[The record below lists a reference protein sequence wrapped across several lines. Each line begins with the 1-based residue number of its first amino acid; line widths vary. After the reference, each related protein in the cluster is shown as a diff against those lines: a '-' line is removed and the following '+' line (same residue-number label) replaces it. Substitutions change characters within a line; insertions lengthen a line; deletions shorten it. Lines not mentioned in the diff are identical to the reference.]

1 MFRSGLDCVSL
12 SEGTY
17 SGFLICSDLR
27 KWQIQIKET
36 KRATF
41 SPILLMEEILH
52 HLGLKATVWI
62 KGKPPINWCRISSI
76 NINSMDESGTNL
88 RLLSSEQSSRKTQKT
103 PKQPRN
109 NPSQW
114 HYLLLVAM
122 PFNHCLICIIIYFPL
137 DDGKGYLVLVS
148 GINIRHTPP
157 GDKNPN
163 LPNGRL
169 RILIH
174 PQLGERK
181 PSIRCLTTSRDAATS
196 ASLRTPGL
204 E

>member
-76 NINSMDESGTNL
+76 NINSMVEWNKSQAFVQWTIFQENAENTQTTQEQPESVTLPPPGGNAFQSL
-88 RLLSSEQSSRKTQKT
+88 PYLHHHLLPFRWWEGLLSTCFGDQHQTSPTWRQKSKS
-103 PKQPRN
+103 PKWQ
-109 NPSQW
+109 
-114 HYLLLVAM
+114 
-122 PFNHCLICIIIYFPL
+122 
-137 DDGKGYLVLVS
+137 
-148 GINIRHTPP
+148 T
-157 GDKNPN
+157 
-163 LPNGRL
+163 
-169 RILIH
+169 
-174 PQLGERK
+174 
-181 PSIRCLTTSRDAATS
+181 
-196 ASLRTPGL
+196 
-204 E
+204 